1 MGDKGKQKYEK
12 MLECLLFEI
21 LHPKLF
27 IMDEDTKAR
36 NNQLQDKFYVLQN
49 IISFDM
55 LEIPQT
61 LRIPSLYT
69 ICEHG
74 KDTIF

>member
-1 MGDKGKQKYEK
+1 
-12 MLECLLFEI
+12 
-21 LHPKLF
+21 
-27 IMDEDTKAR
+27 MDEDHKAR
-36 NNQLQDKFYVLQN
+36 NTQLQDKFYVLQN

-74 KDTIF
+74 KSASATPLIQYGQYG